1 MTQSQQSKH
10 IAIFGCGQ
18 LAQMTAQA
26 GIPLGH
32 RFSFVADE
40 GEDSRCV
47 DDLGTV
53 VVFRKGMSAQDL
65 FMLLKEPDVITVE
78 KEMVDTVLLDELKH
92 LTQVSPGAKPIYIS
106 QNRVREKTFLRDCL
120 RGLGISTADFE
131 IITSSEQ
138 LSTLPERLG
147 YPIYIKAAESGY
159 DGYNQWRIKVADD
172 LLQPELISAIE
183 NKVELIAE
191 KHVHYSREVSVIAA
205 RNIAG
210 DIAVYP
216 MMENRHEDGVLIAT
230 IAPAPQASL
239 ADSALNMIKTLLVEL
254 DYVGVLTVECFE
266 TEQGIVVN
274 ELAPRVHN
282 SGHWTIEGAASS
294 QFENH
299 CRAITDMVLG
309 STDVS
314 PNEGSD
320 GDKESVVGLVNM
332 LGHHGDKKAID
343 ALASTTAA
351 TIFYHAYGKEE
362 RPRRKLGHVTVH
374 ANTLGELKHSLNDVM
389 QALYNDRYP
398 PIQ

>member
-1 MTQSQQSKH
+1 MTQAQQH

-18 LAQMTAQA
+18 LAQMTAKA

-32 RFSFVADE
+32 RFSFIADE

-47 DDLGTV
+47 DELGAV
-53 VVFRKGMSAQDL
+53 VTFRKGMSAQDL
-65 FMLLKEPDVITVE
+65 FELLKKPDVITVE
-78 KEMVDTVLLDELKH
+78 KEMVDTVLLGELTQ
-92 LTQVSPGAKPIYIS
+92 LAQVSPGAKPIYIA

-120 RGLGISTADFE
+120 RDLGISTADFE
-131 IITSSEQ
+131 MIASLEQ
-138 LSTLPERLG
+138 LNTLPERLG

-159 DGYNQWRIKVADD
+159 DGYNQWRIKTADD

-191 KHVHYSREVSVIAA
+191 KHVNYSREVSMIAA
-205 RNIAG
+205 RNLAG
-210 DIAVYP
+210 DIAAYP

-230 IAPAPQASL
+230 IAPAPQPTL
-239 ADSALNMIKTLLVEL
+239 ADSALSAIKTLLVEL

-282 SGHWTIEGAASS
+282 SGHWTIEGAATS

-299 CRAITDMVLG
+299 CRAITGMVLG
-309 STDVS
+309 STDVL
-314 PNEGSD
+314 PNEGSASN
-320 GDKESVVGLVNM
+320 KERAAGLVNM
-332 LGHHGDKKAID
+332 LGHHGDKKSID
-343 ALASTTAA
+343 ARVSTTAA
-351 TIFYHAYGKEE
+351 TAFYHAYGKEE
-362 RPRRKLGHVTVH
+362 RPRRKLGHVTVC

-389 QALYNDRYP
+389 QALYDDRYP

>member
-1 MTQSQQSKH
+1 MTQTQQH

-18 LAQMTAQA
+18 LAQMIAKA

-32 RFSFVADE
+32 RFSFIADE

-47 DDLGTV
+47 DELGAV
-53 VVFRKGMSAQDL
+53 VTFRKGMSAQDL
-65 FMLLKEPDVITVE
+65 FELLKKPDVITVE
-78 KEMVDTVLLDELKH
+78 KEMVDTVLLGELTQ
-92 LTQVSPGAKPIYIS
+92 LTQVSPSAKPIYIS

-120 RGLGISTADFE
+120 RDLGISTADFE
-131 IITSSEQ
+131 VIASSEQ
-138 LSTLPERLG
+138 LNTLPERLG

-159 DGYNQWRIKVADD
+159 DGYNQWRIKTADD

-191 KHVHYSREVSVIAA
+191 KHVNYSREVSIIAA
-205 RNIAG
+205 RNLAG
-210 DIAVYP
+210 DIAAYP

-230 IAPAPQASL
+230 IAPAPQPTL
-239 ADSALNMIKTLLVEL
+239 ADSALSMIKTLLVEL

-282 SGHWTIEGAASS
+282 SGHWTIEGAATS

-299 CRAITDMVLG
+299 CRAITGMVLG
-309 STDVS
+309 ATDVL
-314 PNEGSD
+314 PNEGLASN
-320 GDKESVVGLVNM
+320 KEKAVGLVNM
-332 LGHHGDKKAID
+332 LGHHGDKKSID
-343 ALASTTAA
+343 ALVSTTAA
-351 TIFYHAYGKEE
+351 TAFYHAYGKEE
-362 RPRRKLGHVTVH
+362 RPRRKLGHVTVC

-389 QALYNDRYP
+389 QVLYDDRYP
-398 PIQ
+398 PMQ